1 MFKYFKFRAA
11 KYLFLILA
19 VFLISFL
26 SSLAILTWDT
36 TDSLAVFISYLT
48 SFGTAFVVNIFLM
61 RRWLHH
67 EQNYVDKVALF
78 TEVLSK
84 ENALVAVIDS
94 NLNILNQ
101 LTSNTDFYSNNYSNI
116 EPFFTHIG
124 VSDNIS
130 TLIKQFIRGKFNK
143 TYNLDLEREVLYFN
157 NTMII
162 PNVKLMLNC
171 YSIVVIKLES
181 SSRLYCI
188 TFRKEFK
195 DSNNSVLN
203 SLPLGYFELDESGQ
217 ITKVNSEFE
226 TMLGYFSNDVNK
238 SNLTFSSLITQYF
251 DNNPIDIAT
260 RPFQGFVSLQ
270 PKNGNPVRFFLY
282 TFFGV
287 NEKKIRGFIVNVD
300 NNNYL
305 ENLAS
310 LKENW
315 FEFSWKC
322 FFEYSPYP
330 VCYIDK
336 NGIIF
341 KVNPSFSKQLEE
353 LNFVGKNFVSF
364 FDENFKDNL
373 QSKIYKNLNASEH
386 THMSEE
392 FGDVKLKNSSKVFD
406 ILATKVIDL
415 KNNFCG
421 YVLRLSDV
429 TAQKQLE
436 DSFSHAQRMQTIGHL
451 VGSVA
456 HDFNNI
462 LTAISGFC
470 DLLLLRHGVS
480 DPSFANIMQIKQS
493 ADRASNLV
501 KRLLAFSRKQTLLL
515 NSISPIDLFSEFT
528 PLIQRLIGSKIKLSL
543 KIDPNIWNI
552 LVDSVQMEQVLLN
565 LVVNA
570 QHAMTTEG
578 ELTIKVDNFI
588 YEEPD
593 QLKNYFSPTNEKLPD
608 FGEYVKIIVKDT
620 GVGISEEN
628 LFKIFEPFFTT
639 KNNKTTSGTGLGLS
653 TVYGIV
659 RQSNAYIFVKSVV
672 GKGSTFMLLFKKT
685 EPEPVKIEPIQK
697 ENPESSDLSGNAVIA
712 LVDDEDAIR
721 IFAKKILTNKGYYV
735 LDFPSAK
742 VAYDAL
748 KDKIDTIDLVITDV
762 IMPEMTGPS
771 MVTKLHQ
778 LKPSLKV
785 IFISGYAEEAFTEE
799 YGDRRDFNF
808 IPKPFSLKQLLGKV
822 KEVCSS

>member
-67 EQNYVDKVALF
+67 EQNYVDKITLF

-84 ENALVAVIDS
+84 ENALVAIIDS

-101 LTSNTDFYSNNYSNI
+101 LTSNTDFYSDNYSNI
-116 EPFFTHIG
+116 EPFFNQIG
-124 VSDNIS
+124 IAENIS
-130 TLIKQFIRGKFNK
+130 SPIKHFIKGKYK
-143 TYNLDLEREVLYFN
+143 DLYTEDLEREILYFN

-162 PNVKLMLNC
+162 PNVRLIMHN
-171 YSIVVIKLES
+171 YSIVVIKLEGS
-181 SSRLYCI
+181 SNLYCI

-195 DSNNSVLN
+195 NSNDSALN
-203 SLPLGYFELDESGQ
+203 SLPIAYFELDEGGQ
-217 ITKVNSEFE
+217 ITKINSQFE

-238 SNLTFSSLITQYF
+238 LNLSLSSLITQYF
-251 DNNPIDIAT
+251 DNEPVDVSK
-260 RPFQGFVSLQ
+260 RPFQGFVTLK
-270 PKNGNPVRFFLY
+270 PKEGQQLRFFLY
-282 TFFGV
+282 TFFAV
-287 NEKKIRGFIVNVD
+287 NEKTISGFIVNVD
-300 NNNYL
+300 SNNYL

-322 FFEYSPYP
+322 FFEHSPYP

-336 NGIIF
+336 NGIIL
-341 KVNPSFSKQLEE
+341 KTNPAFFKQLEE
-353 LNFVGKNFVSF
+353 LGFSGKNFASF
-364 FDENFKDNL
+364 FDDAFKKKF
-373 QSKIYKNLNASEH
+373 QSNIYKNLNAVEH
-386 THMSEE
+386 SHMSEE
-392 FGDVKLKNSSKVFD
+392 FLDVKLKNSSKVFD
-406 ILATKVIDL
+406 IWTTKVIDL

-421 YVLRLSDV
+421 YMLRLSDV

-470 DLLLLRHGVS
+470 DLLMLRHGVS
-480 DPSFANIMQIKQS
+480 DPSFSNIMQIKQS
-493 ADRASNLV
+493 ADRASGLV

-515 NSISPIDLFSEFT
+515 NSLSPIDLFSEFT

-570 QHAMTTEG
+570 QHAMTSEG

-588 YEEPD
+588 YEKPE
-593 QLKNYFSPTNEKLPD
+593 QLKSYFSPINEKLPD

-620 GVGISEEN
+620 GVGIPEEN
-628 LFKIFEPFFTT
+628 LLKIFEPFFTT
-639 KNNKTTSGTGLGLS
+639 KNDKTTTGTGLGLS

-659 RQSNAYIFVKSVV
+659 RQSNAYIFVKSVI
-672 GKGSTFMLLFKKT
+672 GKGTTFMLLFKKT
-685 EPEPVKIEPIQK
+685 EPEPTKIEHLQK
-697 ENPESSDLSGNAVIA
+697 EPSESSDLSGNAVIA
-712 LVDDEDAIR
+712 LVEDEDAIR

-742 VAYDAL
+742 IAYNAL
-748 KDKIDTIDLVITDV
+748 KEKIDTIDLVITDV

-778 LKPSLKV
+778 IKPNLKV

-799 YGDRRDFNF
+799 YGDKRDFHF
-808 IPKPFSLKQLLGKV
+808 IPKPFSLKQLLSKV
-822 KEVCSS
+822 KEVSSS